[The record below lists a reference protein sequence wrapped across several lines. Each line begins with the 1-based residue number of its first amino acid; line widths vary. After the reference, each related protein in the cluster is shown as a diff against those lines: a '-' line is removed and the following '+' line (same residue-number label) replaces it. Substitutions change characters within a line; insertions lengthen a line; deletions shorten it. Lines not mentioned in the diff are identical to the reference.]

1 MTFCSRLVVTLGL
14 LGASSRTKP
23 GGFIPVE
30 PVTVNGTASPDSYSL
45 RPDSA
50 PTGSGNGYRSGQA
63 AWRRKVG
70 WDWVA
75 DHIEGGPQPPTGSPT
90 LDCSGRR

>member
-45 RPDSA
+45 RPDPA
-50 PTGSGNGYRSGQA
+50 PTGAETATGRD
-63 AWRRKVG
+63 RRPTE
-70 WDWVA
+70 
-75 DHIEGGPQPPTGSPT
+75 EGRLG
-90 LDCSGRR
+90 LGR